1 MTPNRPL
8 PPLLPRLLRPAFTVL
23 AAFAFLTLLALSGTA
38 QASERST
45 PASAMDRV
53 YVLRTADVYDR
64 FLGSAFLWADG
75 SVAVTAD
82 HVLRG
87 AERVRLVASDGQSQI
102 GEVIARDALRDIAV
116 IAVAVGGRGLE
127 IGSPAA
133 LGAEV
138 WAIGAPLG
146 ADFTITRGMISSRPR
161 QVDPAVPLHL
171 IQHDAALNPGSSG
184 GPLVDGAGR
193 LLGMNVRIADG
204 SRLNVGLG
212 YAIAAAD
219 LARIVPALIAETHLP
234 LPRLGLHLRAIDR
247 RIAAA
252 LALEPGGLLIDRV
265 LMEGLGALAG
275 LEPGDILLEADGR
288 ALAGPG
294 DLAYAIEAAAP
305 RGEMGL
311 RLIRKG
317 VERQVL
323 VPLLPP
329 EEAAFATRGLEATG
343 SLSRVTA
350 YRLEDM
356 GILLDDQGRV
366 EHVTGNSPG
375 LFAGL
380 VRGDRILAL
389 NGHAFDAESLR
400 RMTLTEAALLLVE
413 RASGATRHVILD
425 PWDRAAED
433 APRINGAANVLDP
446 AIVLF

>member
-1 MTPNRPL
+1 L
-8 PPLLPRLLRPAFTVL
+8 SRLLRPAATVL
-23 AAFAFLTLLALSGTA
+23 AAFVFLTLLALSGPA
-38 QASERST
+38 QAGERS
-45 PASAMDRV
+45 PAAALDRV
-53 YVLRTADVYDR
+53 YLLRTADIYDR

-87 AERVRLVASDGQSQI
+87 ADRVRLVASDGQTQI
-102 GEVIARDALRDIAV
+102 GEVIARDPVRDIAV
-116 IAVAVGGRGLE
+116 IAVTAEGRGLE
-127 IGSPAA
+127 LGVVVP

-146 ADFTITRGMISSRPR
+146 ADFTMTRGMVSARPR

-171 IQHDAALNPGSSG
+171 VQHDAALNPGSSG
-184 GPLVDGAGR
+184 GPLVDDAGR

-219 LARIVPALIAETHLP
+219 LARIVPAMIAETHLA

-265 LMEGLGALAG
+265 LVEGLGAIAG
-275 LEPGDILLEADGR
+275 LEPGDILLDADGR

-311 RLIRKG
+311 RLTRKG

-329 EEAAFATRGLEATG
+329 EDTALATRGLEAAG
-343 SLSRVTA
+343 GLSRVNT

-356 GILLDDQGRV
+356 GILLDDEDRV
-366 EHVTGNSPG
+366 QQVTENSPG

-380 VRGDRILAL
+380 TRGDRILAL
-389 NGHAFDAESLR
+389 NGHAFEAESLR
-400 RMTLTEAALLLVE
+400 RMTLSEPAILLVE